1 MRICYLINGLNGG
14 GAAFPMVE
22 IIGLMRRCGH
32 EINVL
37 ALMRQ
42 DGRAAARLDQAGIPF
57 EVIGRGP
64 RDYAASAMA
73 LLRRLRRDRPDVLW
87 TSLSRATM
95 YGQIAGWLLGIPV
108 VSWQHSDYLKPG
120 NRAIL
125 SRSHRLTRRWI
136 ADSESVKQFTMNTL
150 GVAEKDIDI
159 WPMFSASADAPQAA
173 PWNGEGFFRVGSLG
187 RLHTSKQYAILI
199 RAAARLQALDA
210 QLAARVEFVIAGAG
224 EEEAQL
230 RALADKLG
238 VKNFRLTGFVE
249 QPQKFLAGMHVY
261 MQTSLKEGLCV
272 AAHEAMQ
279 AGLPVISTRVG
290 EIAVSVRPQQTGWL
304 CEVGD
309 VEALALALLAAVKDP
324 AQTARMGQAGRT
336 RVLARFGA
344 EQAEAAGRA
353 ILKRLE
359 EELRA

>member
-32 EINVL
+32 EAKVL

-42 DGRAAARLDQAGIPF
+42 DGRAGARLEQAGIPY
-57 EVIGRGP
+57 EVIGSGP
-64 RDYAASAMA
+64 RDYFASSIA
-73 LLRRLRRDRPDVLW
+73 LLRHLQRDRPDLLW

-95 YGQIAGWLLGIPV
+95 YGQVAGRLLGIPV
-108 VSWQHSDYLKPG
+108 ISWQHSDYLKPG
-120 NRAIL
+120 NRRIL
-125 SRSHRLTRRWI
+125 SRSRKLTRRWI
-136 ADSESVKQFTMNTL
+136 ADSETVKQFTMNTL
-150 GVAEKDIDI
+150 GVAEVDIDI
-159 WPMFSASADAPQAA
+159 WPMFSASAAALQSA

-187 RLHTSKQYAILI
+187 RLHPSKQYAVLV
-199 RAAARLQALDA
+199 RAAARLQALA
-210 QLAARVEFVIAGAG
+210 PELAARVEFVIAGAG
-224 EEEAQL
+224 EEEAEL
-230 RALADKLG
+230 RALAAELG
-238 VKNFRLTGFVE
+238 VKNFRLIGFVE
-249 QPQKFLAGMHVY
+249 QPQKFLAGLHVY
-261 MQTSLKEGLCV
+261 MQTSRKEGLCV

-290 EIAVSVRPQQTGWL
+290 EIAVSVLHQQTGWL

-309 VEALALALLAAVKDP
+309 VEALALALLAAVKYP

-336 RVLARFGA
+336 RVLTRFGA
-344 EQAEAAGRA
+344 EQAEAAGRG

-359 EELRA
+359 EEFCA